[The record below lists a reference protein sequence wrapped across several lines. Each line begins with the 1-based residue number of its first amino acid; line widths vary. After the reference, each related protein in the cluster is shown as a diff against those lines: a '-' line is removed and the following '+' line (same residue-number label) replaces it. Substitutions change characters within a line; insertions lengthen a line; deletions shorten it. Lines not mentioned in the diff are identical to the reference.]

1 MDETV
6 TITLYRFENLLGK
19 SNKYDMLIKKMIETS
34 ALSGLTDWLTFSG
47 SELSDII
54 RLFEPVLYE
63 ERIHDLKIKDKNI
76 NKED

>member
-34 ALSGLTDWLTFSG
+34 GLSGLTDWLTFSG